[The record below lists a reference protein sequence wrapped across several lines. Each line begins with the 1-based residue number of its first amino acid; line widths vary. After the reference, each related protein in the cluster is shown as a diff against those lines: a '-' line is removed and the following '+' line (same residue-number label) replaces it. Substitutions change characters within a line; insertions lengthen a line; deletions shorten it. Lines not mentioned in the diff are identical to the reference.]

1 MVTPRRDGP
10 LSRRPIWVVVV
21 DGEAYVRSYRGE
33 SGGWYRQARA
43 EGLATIGVDG
53 RALEVDVEA
62 VSDDKQTV
70 RCPTPTARSTA
81 SAGPD
86 RRKRW

>member
-1 MVTPRRDGP
+1 
-10 LSRRPIWVVVV
+10 
-21 DGEAYVRSYRGE
+21 
-33 SGGWYRQARA
+33 
-43 EGLATIGVDG
+43 VDG
-53 RALEVDVEA
+53 RALEVGVEA